1 MIAEKLK
8 GATLKHRWVPLDS
21 MARDLPLAV
30 IASED
35 GRFCVHWG
43 VDWGAV
49 KDAVEEAKRRH
60 RSFRGA
66 STITMQTAK
75 NLYLFTDRSYVRKVL
90 EVPLAYL
97 LTLFWP
103 KERVIEVYLN
113 IAQWGP
119 GIFGAEAASQQYFH
133 KSAAELTRREALLLA
148 AALPNPLLRNP
159 GKPSPR
165 MLRIAKSVE
174 RRMPILATRSF
185 CAPRRSPANRPLAS
199 AGVSHYNG
207 AHSRTPRAP
216 RAISKVGLMAVPKRK
231 TSRMKRGN
239 RRSHDALSAPTYV
252 EDKDSGELR
261 RPHHIDLKS
270 GKYRGRQVLAVKE
283 EA

>member
-1 MIAEKLK
+1 MAGLLLSIVAFRFVSPPITPVMVAERLS
-8 GATLKHRWVPLDS
+8 GRPLNYRWVPLEA

-49 KDAVEEAKRRH
+49 KDAVKEARKRGRG
-60 RSFRGA
+60 FRGA

-75 NLYLFTDRSYVRKVL
+75 NLYLWTDRSYVRKVL

-97 LTLFWP
+97 LTALWP
-103 KERVIEVYLN
+103 KERVIETYLN

-148 AALPNPLLRNP
+148 VSLPAPNLRNP

-165 MLRIAKSVE
+165 MLRMAKAVE
-174 RRMPILATRSF
+174 RRMPILAARSS
-185 CAPRRSPANRPLAS
+185 CVVPQVNRQSAS
-199 AGVSHYNG
+199 GQ
-207 AHSRTPRAP
+207 
-216 RAISKVGLMAVPKRK
+216 
-231 TSRMKRGN
+231 RG
-239 RRSHDALSAPTYV
+239 
-252 EDKDSGELR
+252 G
-261 RPHHIDLKS
+261 
-270 GKYRGRQVLAVKE
+270 
-283 EA
+283 